1 VSIRAVLTRISLA
14 LATLLFV
21 VCFNF
26 FLFHAVGDAKQDLA
40 RNPRLDQAAQLATIK
55 ERGLDK
61 PLLSQFG
68 TYLSQ
73 TARGDFGDSFVSHRP
88 VIEELGHALPN
99 TLILIGFATLI
110 ASLLGPM
117 VGLAA
122 AWRRGRWRDS
132 ALTQGSVALYSM
144 PEFWLGMVLI
154 SLFATRFPIF
164 PAGLQV
170 EPGSTTTGLAHAFE
184 VAKHAVLPVATLTL
198 SLLAQYA
205 VVMRASATD
214 AMREDFVTTGRAIG
228 LTPRQIRRRHVI
240 PNARLPVVTVI
251 GLNFGFVLG
260 GAITIEALFSWPGI
274 GQLTVEAIENK
285 DYPVLQGV
293 FLVSATGVILM
304 NLIVDLLYTKLDPRV
319 QLD

>member
-1 VSIRAVLTRISLA
+1 MSIRAVLTRISLA

-88 VIEELGHALPN
+88 VSEELGHALPN

-164 PAGLQV
+164 PPDSRSNRAR
-170 EPGSTTTGLAHAFE
+170 PRPAWPTRSRSPST
-184 VAKHAVLPVATLTL
+184 PCCRWPR
-198 SLLAQYA
+198 S
-205 VVMRASATD
+205 RSAC
-214 AMREDFVTTGRAIG
+214 
-228 LTPRQIRRRHVI
+228 
-240 PNARLPVVTVI
+240 
-251 GLNFGFVLG
+251 
-260 GAITIEALFSWPGI
+260 WPS
-274 GQLTVEAIENK
+274 T
-285 DYPVLQGV
+285 
-293 FLVSATGVILM
+293 
-304 NLIVDLLYTKLDPRV
+304 RW
-319 QLD
+319 

>member
-1 VSIRAVLTRISLA
+1 
-14 LATLLFV
+14 
-21 VCFNF
+21 
-26 FLFHAVGDAKQDLA
+26 
-40 RNPRLDQAAQLATIK
+40 
-55 ERGLDK
+55 
-61 PLLSQFG
+61 
-68 TYLSQ
+68 
-73 TARGDFGDSFVSHRP
+73 
-88 VIEELGHALPN
+88 
-99 TLILIGFATLI
+99 
-110 ASLLGPM
+110 M
-117 VGLAA
+117 
-122 AWRRGRWRDS
+122 
-132 ALTQGSVALYSM
+132 
-144 PEFWLGMVLI
+144 
-154 SLFATRFPIF
+154 
-164 PAGLQV
+164 
-170 EPGSTTTGLAHAFE
+170 
-184 VAKHAVLPVATLTL
+184 LPVATLTL